1 MLHEVDEA
9 QSHINREAV
18 QPEGPGIMVLSSLLQ
33 VLHVNRRGA
42 TLLNDL
48 VSAIPETLA
57 PINAPG
63 ALPPL
68 LVDLAGKILGML
80 RQRDESGEKG
90 HSELCYLADNPR
102 KQVVVRCVG
111 LPRGNRIEDAR
122 IVFVMT
128 EAKSEAK
135 STPIPTRASAQS

>member
-1 MLHEVDEA
+1 M
-9 QSHINREAV
+9 
-18 QPEGPGIMVLSSLLQ
+18 QPEGPGIMVLSSLLLL
-33 VLHVNRRGA
+33 LHMNRRAA

-48 VSAIPETLA
+48 VSPIPETLA

-80 RQRDESGEKG
+80 RQRNESGEKG
-90 HSELCYLADNPR
+90 QSELCYLADYSR
-102 KQVVVRCVG
+102 KQMVIRCVG

-128 EAKSEAK
+128 EAKSRAK
-135 STPIPTRASAQS
+135 ITSIPTRASARS

>member
-9 QSHINREAV
+9 QSHISNEIV

-33 VLHVNRRGA
+33 PLHLNRRAA

-48 VSAIPETLA
+48 VSAIPEALA

-68 LVDLAGKILGML
+68 LVDLVGKILGML
-80 RQRDESGEKG
+80 RQRNESGEKG

-111 LPRGNRIEDAR
+111 LPRGNRIEDAC

-128 EAKSEAK
+128 EAKSDAQ
-135 STPIPTRASAQS
+135 STSIPARASARS